1 MTSRRMNP
9 IADDLNPK
17 TYEDFARVA
26 DAILRAYSRADQAF
40 DEMRDKSI
48 TLSNGARFAG
58 RAALQVEATLVDEG
72 LERGWKET
80 EWAHTWIPGASKAA
94 PTQNDFD
101 RLKNF
106 CEIRRRTVA
115 RVEHLETLLKRLA
128 FTAEV
133 TNGVDFSHL
142 SVWKDHAG
150 TMEAEINDALHDATS
165 KKPTPDYFSSK
176 PPPKKIIVKR
186 RKNPLADDLNPKTY
200 DDFARVADGILASI
214 RENRTRIHMA
224 DDVVLSNGVPIPAR
238 SADSLLAT
246 MDRMG
251 VEAGWMHDIG
261 FPGATSS
268 DVPPTPTFSDV
279 ERLRNAAKRLTALN
293 ARVDDSKELIRRLA
307 RKAYENG
314 VSFDHLTRV
323 RYGGGPATAA
333 DAEAA
338 AFVGISA
345 FLQEGYPGSTYF
357 AANRPPKPK
366 KNPNTRM
373 NPLAD
378 DLDPKTY
385 KDFAR
390 VADAILAA
398 AGSAW
403 RAVDTIAALTLSN
416 GVEIPANRAEQLLNR
431 LQDDGLDA
439 GWIDFCETFT
449 LNLTPRQTVTPTAND
464 VARLRNVVKLER
476 GLTRRVGDLEKLLR
490 RLVQRA
496 DENGVS
502 VSHLPGWHLPLPAA
516 SVAQVAM
523 QSLLDDE
530 AYSTHRY
537 FSGRPPPAPR
547 KNPAAD
553 DLNPKTYADFARSAD
568 AILAA
573 AGSAWKNAST
583 AAALTLSN
591 GMRLSPEQSRYL
603 LARVESEGLAAGW
616 RSYCAM
622 HPPSPPRKGL
632 GPPDE
637 NDIARL
643 RNAVGL
649 EKSLKIRAKQLGAL
663 LERVVQ
669 KAHENGVPLTHLG
682 GWGAPNLV
690 EDVTERALQALFL
703 EHTYSAPDYFS
714 QKLPWESRKNPA
726 KVPDA
731 LNPRTARQLIEIG
744 KSLYTRSDEMQRQ
757 AMDMRIDVR
766 PNREHPNERLILR
779 GYEIP
784 KARFGDA
791 NTYTPSEMAI
801 IQNAAKKYEFCA
813 NRAREYGDMFD
824 NVAELAKRNGVIFDP
839 SLPAVA
845 AAEGVI
851 LFEKL
856 LSGDKRT
863 ARRRLIVL

>member
-17 TYEDFARVA
+17 TYDDFARVA
-26 DAILRAYSRADQAF
+26 DGILRAYRRADQAF
-40 DEMRDKSI
+40 DEMREKSI

-58 RAALQVEATLVDEG
+58 EGALHVEVALVDEG
-72 LERGWKET
+72 LEKGWKET

-106 CEIRRRTVA
+106 CEMWRRTVA

-142 SVWKDHAG
+142 FTWKDHGG
-150 TMEAEINDALHDATS
+150 TIEAEINDALHDATS

-200 DDFARVADGILASI
+200 KDFARVADG
-214 RENRTRIHMA
+214 
-224 DDVVLSNGVPIPAR
+224 
-238 SADSLLAT
+238 
-246 MDRMG
+246 
-251 VEAGWMHDIG
+251 
-261 FPGATSS
+261 
-268 DVPPTPTFSDV
+268 
-279 ERLRNAAKRLTALN
+279 
-293 ARVDDSKELIRRLA
+293 
-307 RKAYENG
+307 
-314 VSFDHLTRV
+314 
-323 RYGGGPATAA
+323 
-333 DAEAA
+333 
-338 AFVGISA
+338 
-345 FLQEGYPGSTYF
+345 
-357 AANRPPKPK
+357 
-366 KNPNTRM
+366 
-373 NPLAD
+373 
-378 DLDPKTY
+378 
-385 KDFAR
+385 
-390 VADAILAA
+390 ILAA

-416 GVEIPANRAEQLLNR
+416 GVKIPANRAEQLLNR

-439 GWIDFCETFT
+439 GWIDFCETYT
-449 LNLTPRQTVTPTAND
+449 LTLTPRQAGTPTMND

-476 GLTRRVGDLEKLLR
+476 GLIRRAGDLEKLLR

-502 VSHLPGWHLPLPAA
+502 VSHLPGWHPPLPAA

-603 LARVESEGLAAGW
+603 LARVENEGLAAGW

-637 NDIARL
+637 NDLARL

-649 EKSLKIRAKQLGAL
+649 EKSLKIRAKQLGTL

-669 KAHENGVPLTHLG
+669 KAHENGVPLSHLG

-714 QKLPWESRKNPA
+714 QRLPWESRKNPA
-726 KVPDA
+726 KVPEA
-731 LNPRTARQLIEIG
+731 LNPHTARHLIEIG
-744 KSLYTRSDEMQRQ
+744 KSLYTRADEMQRQ

-791 NTYTPSEMAI
+791 NTYTPREMAI

>member
-1 MTSRRMNP
+1 MTRRRMNP

-17 TYEDFARVA
+17 TYDDFARVA
-26 DAILRAYSRADQAF
+26 DGILRAYRRADQAF
-40 DEMRDKSI
+40 DEMRNKSI

-58 RAALQVEATLVDEG
+58 EDALHVEVTLVDEG
-72 LERGWKET
+72 LEKGWKET
-80 EWAHTWIPGASKAA
+80 EWAHTWIPGASRAA

-106 CEIRRRTVA
+106 CEMWRRTVA

-142 SVWKDHAG
+142 FTWKDHSG
-150 TMEAEINDALHDATS
+150 TIEAEINDALHDATS
-165 KKPTPDYFSSK
+165 KKPTPDYFASK

-200 DDFARVADGILASI
+200 DAFARVADGILASI
-214 RENRTRIHMA
+214 RENRIRIHMA

-238 SADSLLAT
+238 FADSLLAT

-293 ARVDDSKELIRRLA
+293 ARMDDSKELIRRLA
-307 RKAYENG
+307 RKAHENG

-323 RYGGGPATAA
+323 RHGGGPATAV

-357 AANRPPKPK
+357 AANRPPK

-373 NPLAD
+373 NPL
-378 DLDPKTY
+378 
-385 KDFAR
+385 
-390 VADAILAA
+390 
-398 AGSAW
+398 
-403 RAVDTIAALTLSN
+403 
-416 GVEIPANRAEQLLNR
+416 
-431 LQDDGLDA
+431 
-439 GWIDFCETFT
+439 
-449 LNLTPRQTVTPTAND
+449 
-464 VARLRNVVKLER
+464 
-476 GLTRRVGDLEKLLR
+476 
-490 RLVQRA
+490 
-496 DENGVS
+496 
-502 VSHLPGWHLPLPAA
+502 
-516 SVAQVAM
+516 
-523 QSLLDDE
+523 
-530 AYSTHRY
+530 
-537 FSGRPPPAPR
+537 
-547 KNPAAD
+547 AD

-568 AILAA
+568 GILAA

-603 LARVESEGLAAGW
+603 LARVENEGLAAGW

-637 NDIARL
+637 NDLARL

-649 EKSLKIRAKQLGAL
+649 EKSLKIRAKQLGTL

-669 KAHENGVPLTHLG
+669 KAHENGVPLSHLG

-714 QKLPWESRKNPA
+714 QKFPWESRKNPA
-726 KVPDA
+726 KVPEA
-731 LNPRTARQLIEIG
+731 LNPRTARQLIEVG
-744 KSLYTRSDEMQRQ
+744 KALYTRADEMQRQ
-757 AMDMRIDVR
+757 AMDMRIQVR
-766 PNREHPNERLILR
+766 PNREHPNERLFLR

-784 KARFGDA
+784 KAGIGDA

-824 NVAELAKRNGVIFDP
+824 NVAELAKQNGVVFDP
-839 SLPAVA
+839 TLPAVA
-845 AAEGVI
+845 AAEGVV